1 MRKHLLLSVL
11 AAVLVFVPSVVRA
24 QTADEVVEKALTAMG
39 GRAALGKLTSR
50 TSRGTISVSTPGGD
64 VMGTIELYNK
74 APNKSRSVVKIDLSN
89 FGVGQ
94 VLQDQRF
101 DGTVGY
107 AIDSLNGNRD
117 ITGDQLEAMRAT
129 TFPTPLLG
137 YKEAGARVELTGKEK
152 VGDKDAYALRFTPK
166 AGPASRIFLDAETYM
181 LVKTIITLNVPQLG
195 TDVEQSSLFSDY
207 RDVDGVKTPF
217 RVQSVNQLQ
226 SLTITLTK
234 IENNTPIPD
243 SSFAKPAQ

>member
-1 MRKHLLLSVL
+1 MRKHL
-11 AAVLVFVPSVVRA
+11 FVPALTALLLFVPGLVGA
-24 QTADEVVEKALTAMG
+24 QTADEIVDKALTAMG

-50 TSRGTISVSTPGGD
+50 TSTGGISVSTPAGD
-64 VMGTIELYNK
+64 VTGTIELYNK

-89 FGVGQ
+89 LGLGQ

-101 DGTVGY
+101 DGVVGY

-117 ITGDQLEAMRAT
+117 ITGDQLETMRST

-137 YKEAGARVELTGKEK
+137 YKEAGARVELIGKEK
-152 VGDKDAYALRFTPK
+152 VGDKDAYVLRFTPK
-166 AGPASRIFLDAETYM
+166 TAPASRIFVDAESYIV
-181 LVKTIITLNVPQLG
+181 VKTIITLNVPQLG
-195 TDVEQSSLFSDY
+195 TDVEQTSIFTDI
-207 RDVDGVKTPF
+207 RDVDGVKVPF

-234 IENNTPIPD
+234 VEHNTPIAD
-243 SSFAKPAQ
+243 SMFAKPAQ